1 MDAKLRA
8 SLPASVCGKR
18 FYPRALR
25 IIRET
30 ISRYEP
36 CSRKEITRQVC
47 DRLGWIDHCGQRK
60 EMGAAVALL
69 RFHRKGWIELP
80 PARSTP
86 RTTSRIQ
93 PLPEGFQQPE
103 QVVDGTLNDF
113 GAITLFPVTDQADS
127 QLWNGLISSFHYQG
141 YAPLCGAQMR
151 YLFATPERVLGAL
164 SFSAAAVT
172 LSARDRWIGWNSEQ
186 RRSHRHLIVN
196 NSRFLIL
203 PWIRVPN
210 LASHLLARAAHRLPG
225 DFRQRYGYTPVLL
238 ETFVEQP
245 RFTGVCYKAA
255 NWICVG
261 QTSGR
266 GRSDLRSWQ
275 QRKIEAPPLPIK
287 SIWLYPLVSDCQAR
301 LCRETAA

>member
-30 ISRYEP
+30 ISEYEQ

-47 DRLGWIDHCGQRK
+47 DQLGWVDHRGQRK

-69 RFHRKGWIELP
+69 RFYRKGWIELP

-86 RTTSRIQ
+86 RATSGIQ
-93 PLPEGFQQPE
+93 PLPDGFQEPE
-103 QVVDGTLNDF
+103 RILDCSLKGL
-113 GAITLFPVTDQADS
+113 GKIMLRPVTDRGDS
-127 QLWNGLISSFHYQG
+127 RLWNGLISRYHYRG
-141 YAPLCGAQMR
+141 YAPLCGSQIR
-151 YLFATPERVLGAL
+151 YLIATQGRALGAI

-172 LSARDRWIGWNSEQ
+172 LRDRDRWIGWNQHQ
-186 RRSHRHLIVN
+186 RRANRHLIVN

-203 PWIRVPN
+203 PWVRVRN
-210 LASHLLARAAHRLPG
+210 LASHLLARAAHRLPA
-225 DFRQRYGYTPVLL
+225 DFHARYGYAPVLL
-238 ETFVEQP
+238 ETFVEQQ
-245 RFTGVCYKAA
+245 RFTGTCYQAA
-255 NWICVG
+255 NWMCVG

-266 GRSDLRSWQ
+266 GRSDLRSWK